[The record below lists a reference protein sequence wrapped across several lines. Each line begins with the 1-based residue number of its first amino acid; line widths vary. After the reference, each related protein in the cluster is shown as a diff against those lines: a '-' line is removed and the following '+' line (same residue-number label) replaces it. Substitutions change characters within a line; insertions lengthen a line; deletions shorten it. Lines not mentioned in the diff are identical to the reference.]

1 MRRCGVPSRGQQ
13 WHGILE
19 SLGRRGRVAKV
30 LGCEIAMDGNQ
41 RLASIAG
48 VPGEV
53 VAYRWVA
60 RQLPASAHR
69 EEAPFDEQCDDW
81 AKILIDERQVD
92 VGVVVRG

>member
-1 MRRCGVPSRGQQ
+1 MARHPRKSRASRTRREGTRLRDSDGWEPATGQ
-13 WHGILE
+13 H
-19 SLGRRGRVAKV
+19 R
-30 LGCEIAMDGNQ
+30 
-41 RLASIAG
+41 G

-81 AKILIDERQVD
+81 ANILIDERQVN
-92 VGVVVRG
+92 VGVVVGAGERSLAE